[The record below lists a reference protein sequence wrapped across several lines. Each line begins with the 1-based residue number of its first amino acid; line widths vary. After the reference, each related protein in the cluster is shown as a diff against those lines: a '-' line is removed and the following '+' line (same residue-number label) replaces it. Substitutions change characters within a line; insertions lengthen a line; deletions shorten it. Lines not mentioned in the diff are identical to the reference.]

1 MSAVVKVGRSHLIFL
16 SIDLEFLTFY
26 SVNILAGLKF
36 FFFFFALN
44 IQLFITV
51 MRCVDP
57 ALVP

>member
-26 SVNILAGLKF
+26 SVNILAGLKIII
-36 FFFFFALN
+36 FFALN

-51 MRCVDP
+51 MRWVDP
-57 ALVP
+57 APVP